1 MVREDLGLVEIVRR
15 QEDRRSLLRQAAQH
29 GPDGSPPKRVE
40 SDRGLVEEE
49 HLRVGDHR
57 HGDDQA
63 LSEPSRQICRELVA
77 VLPKAQVVHHLP
89 SPFFRI
95 GAGLAADEAHV
106 EDVIVGR
113 QEHLRAGLLRYD
125 RDVGTDGSRIRE
137 DVVTEDGRPA
147 DGWLE
152 LRREDTKERR
162 LARAV
167 PSEEAEDLAL
177 VDRERNALEGFR
189 PSRIRFPQ
197 SFDADD
203 LHGPRPTGA
212 CYLRL
217 LRGPPRQLPPGG
229 RNAAPP
235 ERNGPTSR
243 CEPYVP
249 KAYSPDSVPRFVDR
263 TAHDVVIVGG
273 GAAGLRAAIA
283 AAQSDPDLSIAVV
296 SKVYPM
302 RSHTVSAEGGT
313 AAVLRDYDSLELHAL
328 DTIKGSDFLADQ
340 DAVEFFVARCPKEIV
355 QLDHWGCPWSR
366 DPDGRVSQRAFGGM
380 SVKRTVFAADKVGF
394 HILHTL
400 FQTSMKFENI
410 HRFDE
415 YFVTSLIVDGG
426 VCAGVIAIDLRGGR
440 LIAINGKATILA
452 TGGCGR
458 VYEFT
463 TNGFIKTGDG
473 MALAYR
479 AGVPLK
485 DMEMVQ
491 FHPTCLPGTG
501 ILITEAARG
510 EGGYLINKDGERY
523 MQRYLPTKMELGPRD
538 ILSRSMIQEIKAG
551 RAFEGPYGPYL
562 GLDLRHLGAAT
573 IEPLRR
579 EEARVFDG
587 LMGRERGKE
596 TLAGVRV
603 EMQQL
608 MERVVGIFRDEAGLA
623 DACGKLGKLRD
634 RFSSVGLADKDH
646 VFNTEMTGVLELD
659 FMLDVAASIA
669 HSALNR
675 RESRGAHSRTDFPAR
690 DDVNYL
696 KHTLAYRTDGAPRID
711 YSPVKITKWQPVAR
725 TY

>member
-1 MVREDLGLVEIVRR
+1 VERTTYDIV
-15 QEDRRSLLRQAAQH
+15 
-29 GPDGSPPKRVE
+29 V
-40 SDRGLVEEE
+40 
-49 HLRVGDHR
+49 
-57 HGDDQA
+57 
-63 LSEPSRQICRELVA
+63 
-77 VLPKAQVVHHLP
+77 
-89 SPFFRI
+89 
-95 GAGLAADEAHV
+95 
-106 EDVIVGR
+106 
-113 QEHLRAGLLRYD
+113 
-125 RDVGTDGSRIRE
+125 
-137 DVVTEDGRPA
+137 
-147 DGWLE
+147 
-152 LRREDTKERR
+152 
-162 LARAV
+162 
-167 PSEEAEDLAL
+167 
-177 VDRERNALEGFR
+177 
-189 PSRIRFPQ
+189 
-197 SFDADD
+197 
-203 LHGPRPTGA
+203 
-212 CYLRL
+212 
-217 LRGPPRQLPPGG
+217 
-229 RNAAPP
+229 
-235 ERNGPTSR
+235 
-243 CEPYVP
+243 
-249 KAYSPDSVPRFVDR
+249 
-263 TAHDVVIVGG
+263 VGG

-283 AAQSDPDLSIAVV
+283 AAEADRDLTIAVV

-313 AAVLRDYDSLELHAL
+313 AAVLRDYDSFELHAL

-340 DAVEFFVARCPKEIV
+340 DAVEFFVGRCPAEIIR
-355 QLDHWGCPWSR
+355 LEHWGCPWSR

-426 VCAGVIAIDLRGGR
+426 ACTGVVALDLRGGR
-440 LIAINGKATILA
+440 MVGIVGKATILA

-523 MQRYLPTKMELGPRD
+523 MQRYLPGKMELGPRD
-538 ILSRSMIQEIKAG
+538 ILSRAMIQEMKEG
-551 RAFEGPYGPYL
+551 RAFEGPYGQYL

-573 IEPLRR
+573 IDKNLPMVRELAEKYMGLDPIHEPIPVRPGQHYIMGGVATNTKGETSLPGLYAVGETACVSINGANRLGSNSLSECLVFGEWCGLTAATFAQQKPAFPRGGPARDALRT
-579 EEARVFDG
+579 EEKRVFDG
-587 LMGRERGKE
+587 LLGRERGKE

-608 MERVVGIFRDEAGLA
+608 MDRDVGIYRDEAGLA
-623 DACGKLGKLRD
+623 DASGKLSKLRE
-634 RFSSVGLADKDH
+634 RFANVGMADKDR
-646 VFNTEMTGVLELD
+646 VFNTELTGVLELD
-659 FMLDVAASIA
+659 FMLDIAASIA

-675 RESRGAHSRTDFPAR
+675 RESRGAHSRTDFPNR
-690 DDVNYL
+690 DDANYL

-711 YSPVKITKWQPVAR
+711 YVPGKVTKWQPVER
-725 TY
+725 KY